1 MKQQE
6 LFSYVYDF
14 LSSLLDHEEILAS
27 VRRII
32 LFGSAVRGDFH
43 AHSDIDLFIDTIS
56 AHKIEK
62 TVQKEQALFEK
73 RIGKTWELR
82 GITLPL
88 KVQIGD
94 LEHPRWEAL
103 SEQIAQ
109 YGKIVY
115 GPYEQAPKDL
125 QHYTL
130 MTYDL
135 SALSQKR
142 KMGFIRTTYGYKS
155 KKGKVEYTK
164 KGLLEE
170 LGGRRIGTNS
180 LLVPRDK
187 VRKIRL
193 IFNTY
198 RLTPTVKDVWLSGIV
213 RAIYNRT
220 NKLPSISRK
229 HK

>member
-14 LSSLLDHEEILAS
+14 ISSVLDHEEILAS

-43 AHSDIDLFIDTIS
+43 THSDIDLFIDTIS
-56 AHKIEK
+56 SRKIEK
-62 TVQKEQALFEK
+62 IVQKEQALFEK

-94 LEHPRWEAL
+94 LQHPRWEAL
-103 SEQIAQ
+103 QEQIAQ

-115 GPYEQAPKDL
+115 GPYEQAPKAL

-130 MTYDL
+130 ITYDL
-135 SALSQKR
+135 SALSQKK
-142 KMGFIRTTYGYKS
+142 KMGFIRSAYGYKS
-155 KKGKVEYTK
+155 KKRKVEYNK

-170 LGGRRIGTNS
+170 VSGRRVGTNS
-180 LLVPRDK
+180 LLVPQDK
-187 VRKIRL
+187 VREVRSL
-193 IFNTY
+193 FNKYKLPHTI
-198 RLTPTVKDVWLSGIV
+198 KDVWLNSM
-213 RAIYNRT
+213 
-220 NKLPSISRK
+220 L
-229 HK
+229 

>member
-6 LFSYVYDF
+6 LLSYVYDF
-14 LSSLLDHEEILAS
+14 LSSLLDHEETLQS

-62 TVQKEQALFEK
+62 IVETEQALFEK
-73 RIGKTWELR
+73 RIEKTWVLR
-82 GITLPL
+82 GIALPL

-94 LEHPRWEAL
+94 LQHPRWEAL
-103 SEQIAQ
+103 EEQIAQ

-115 GPYEQAPKDL
+115 GPYEQAPKGL

-135 SALSQKR
+135 SALSQNK
-142 KMGFIRTTYGYKS
+142 KMGFIRTAYGYKG
-155 KKGKVEYTK
+155 KKGKVEYKK

-170 LGGRRIGTNS
+170 VGGQRVGTNS

-187 VRKIRL
+187 VREIRSL
-193 IFNTY
+193 FNKY
-198 RLTPTVKDVWLSGIV
+198 KLTPRIKDVWLGGM
-213 RAIYNRT
+213 
-220 NKLPSISRK
+220 L
-229 HK
+229 